1 MEQVKENVNQNS
13 DSNDKYTVEIQDS
26 ELSKELLDKLNEY
39 HQLLNIQD
47 DEYKQFCTNIVSEL
61 IELQKISIAQRSIL
75 MQMNELV
82 EAQKIALKN
91 QEDVVSER
99 DNKIVQLQS
108 DLQNHQ
114 RRTDNEIEKVKSYGI
129 QKFALSMLGVKS
141 LLDMALNDNSGQID
155 TLRDGLT
162 MTMNQMIKEFN
173 VFGIEPIH
181 TQIHN
186 DFNPNLEEAV
196 SIVPSEMCQLD
207 KNKIVEVISTG
218 WLLNGRVIIPSKVIV
233 SN

>member
-1 MEQVKENVNQNS
+1 MEQVNNTVNQKN
-13 DSNDKYTVEIQDS
+13 NNQYTVEIPDS
-26 ELSKELLDKLNEY
+26 ELSTELLDKLNEY
-39 HQLLNIQD
+39 HHLLNIQD
-47 DEYKQFCTNIVSEL
+47 DEYKHFCIDIASEL
-61 IELQKISIAQRSIL
+61 IELQKINIAQQSIL

-82 EAQKIALKN
+82 ESQKAALKN
-91 QEDVVSER
+91 QEDVISER

-114 RRTDNEIEKVKSYGI
+114 QRTDNEIKKVKSYGI
-129 QKFALSMLGVKS
+129 QKFALSMLGIKS

-155 TLRDGLT
+155 ILRDGLN

-173 VFGIEPIH
+173 MFGIEPIY
-181 TQIHN
+181 TKIHN

-207 KNKIVEVISTG
+207 KNKIVEVISNG
-218 WLLNGRVIIPSKVIV
+218 WLLNGRVIVPSKVIV

>member
-1 MEQVKENVNQNS
+1 MEQVKDNVNQNS

-82 EAQKIALKN
+82 EAQKVALKN
-91 QEDVVSER
+91 QENAVSER

-155 TLRDGLT
+155 ILRDGLT
-162 MTMNQMIKEFN
+162 MTINQMIKEFN
-173 VFGIEPIH
+173 VFGIEPID
-181 TQIHN
+181 TKLHN

>member
-1 MEQVKENVNQNS
+1 MEQVKENTNQNS
-13 DSNDKYTVEIQDS
+13 DNNDKYTVEIPDS
-26 ELSKELLDKLNEY
+26 ELSTELLDKLNEY

-82 EAQKIALKN
+82 EAQKVALKN
-91 QEDVVSER
+91 QEDTVSER

-114 RRTDNEIEKVKSYGI
+114 RRTDNEIEKIKSYGI

-173 VFGIEPIH
+173 MFGIEPID
-181 TQIHN
+181 TKLHN

>member
-114 RRTDNEIEKVKSYGI
+114 RRTDNEIEKVKSYSI

-173 VFGIEPIH
+173 VFGIEPID
-181 TQIHN
+181 TKLHN

>member
-1 MEQVKENVNQNS
+1 MEQVKDNVSQN
-13 DSNDKYTVEIQDS
+13 NDKYTVEIQDS
-26 ELSKELLDKLNEY
+26 ELSTELLDKLNEY

-196 SIVPSEMCQLD
+196 SIVSSEMCQLD

>member
-75 MQMNELV
+75 MQMNELI

>member
-1 MEQVKENVNQNS
+1 MEQVKDNVSQNS
-13 DSNDKYTVEIQDS
+13 DSNDKYTVEIQDC
-26 ELSKELLDKLNEY
+26 ELSTELLNKLNEY

-47 DEYKQFCTNIVSEL
+47 DEYKQFCINIVSEF

-82 EAQKIALKN
+82 EAQKVALKN

-99 DNKIVQLQS
+99 NNKIVQLQS

-114 RRTDNEIEKVKSYGI
+114 RRVDNEIEKVKSYGI

-173 VFGIEPIH
+173 VFGIEPID
-181 TQIHN
+181 TKLHN

>member
-1 MEQVKENVNQNS
+1 MEQVKDNVSQN
-13 DSNDKYTVEIQDS
+13 NDKYTVEIQDG
-26 ELSKELLDKLNEY
+26 ELSTELLDKLNEY

-91 QEDVVSER
+91 QEDAVSER

-114 RRTDNEIEKVKSYGI
+114 RRTNNEIEKVKSYGI

-173 VFGIEPIH
+173 VFGIEPID
-181 TQIHN
+181 TKLHN

>member
-1 MEQVKENVNQNS
+1 MEQVKENINQNS

-114 RRTDNEIEKVKSYGI
+114 RRTDNEIEKVKSYSI

-173 VFGIEPIH
+173 VFGIEPID
-181 TQIHN
+181 TKLHN

>member
-1 MEQVKENVNQNS
+1 MEQVKENINQNS

-39 HQLLNIQD
+39 HQLLNIKD
-47 DEYKQFCTNIVSEL
+47 DEYKKFCTNIVSEL

-186 DFNPNLEEAV
+186 DFNPNLEEAI

>member
-1 MEQVKENVNQNS
+1 MEQVKENINQNS

>member
-13 DSNDKYTVEIQDS
+13 DNNDKYTVEIPDS
-26 ELSKELLDKLNEY
+26 ELSTELLDKLNEY

-82 EAQKIALKN
+82 EAQKVALKN
-91 QEDVVSER
+91 QEDAVSER

-155 TLRDGLT
+155 TLRDGLA

-173 VFGIEPIH
+173 VFGIEPID
-181 TQIHN
+181 TKLHN

>member
-1 MEQVKENVNQNS
+1 MEQVKENINQNS

-141 LLDMALNDNSGQID
+141 LLDMALNNNSGQID

>member
-1 MEQVKENVNQNS
+1 MEQVKDNVNQNS

-61 IELQKISIAQRSIL
+61 IELQKISIEQRSIL

-82 EAQKIALKN
+82 EAQKVALKN
-91 QEDVVSER
+91 QEDAVSER

-162 MTMNQMIKEFN
+162 MTINQMIKEFN
-173 VFGIEPIH
+173 VFGIEPID
-181 TQIHN
+181 TKLHN

>member
-1 MEQVKENVNQNS
+1 MEQVMDNVNQNS
-13 DSNDKYTVEIQDS
+13 DSNDKYTVEIQDG

-47 DEYKQFCTNIVSEL
+47 DEYKQFCINIVSEL
-61 IELQKISIAQRSIL
+61 IELQKIGIAQRSIL

-82 EAQKIALKN
+82 EAQKVALKN

-114 RRTDNEIEKVKSYGI
+114 RRTDNEIEKVKFYGI

-173 VFGIEPIH
+173 VFGIEPID
-181 TQIHN
+181 TKIHN

-196 SIVPSEMCQLD
+196 SIVPSKMCQLD
-207 KNKIVEVISTG
+207 KNKIVEVISNG
-218 WLLNGRVIIPSKVIV
+218 WMLNGRVIIPSKVIV

>member
-1 MEQVKENVNQNS
+1 MDNVSKNS

-173 VFGIEPIH
+173 VFGIEPID
-181 TQIHN
+181 TKLHN